1 MTIDKK
7 SDVNLYEMFKGFF
20 GKAPK
25 INVGDV
31 GIYQDVLTV
40 DTINDGT
47 HSMKYDIYI
56 KVKAIGVYNNLVEI
70 EIMDEFIL
78 NTSNHDVEALVKR
91 NIPKYIKPKYIQWEE
106 K

>member
-7 SDVNLYEMFKGFF
+7 SDLNIYEMIKKIL
-20 GKAPK
+20 GKTPK
-25 INVGDV
+25 IHVGDV
-31 GIYQDVLTV
+31 GIYQDVLTI

-56 KVKAIGVYNNLVEI
+56 KVKAIAVYSNLVEI
-70 EIMDEFIL
+70 EIIDEFIL